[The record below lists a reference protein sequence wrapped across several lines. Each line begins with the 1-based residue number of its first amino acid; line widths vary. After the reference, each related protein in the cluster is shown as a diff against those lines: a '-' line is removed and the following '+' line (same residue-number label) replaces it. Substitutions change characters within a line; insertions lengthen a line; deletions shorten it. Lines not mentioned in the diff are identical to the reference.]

1 MGCSSSVATAR
12 LSIHEQYTF
21 SEKLGE
27 GAFGQVRACV
37 NNSTQL
43 DCAVKIVDTDGRS
56 SRQKATQKEAFFW
69 KRAGENPHIVNL
81 LETYTD
87 DSFSYF
93 VMERCERSLYDLL
106 LDMDVLKEA
115 QLLQTFR
122 QMLLGL
128 EHCHSVAIVHRDV
141 KPANFLVSDQGVVKL
156 CDFGLAHLEKEKGIT
171 GLAGTAPFMSPE
183 MVLGQIYDRKTD
195 IWSLGAS
202 CYLMLYG
209 RYPYQVKDQQ
219 NLAWKDFSASKRMQ
233 KAIGSNA
240 PPPSYEALYCAS
252 KPSVQQARNFVQT
265 LLTRQ
270 AITRPSASE
279 ALKLR
284 SMQLDVPVQ
293 DAATRSQEVS
303 LSPTIRLAKQM
314 TAELKTPVDPTVAK
328 TMDALIEQL
337 QKQFRRPLV
346 LRSISLPD
354 SCEKS
359 LGLCSTAST
368 RRSISHGGEFS
379 MGLCRQ
385 GDEASEC
392 STAASASTSL
402 SMKFK
407 L

>member
-1 MGCSSSVATAR
+1 M
-12 LSIHEQYTF
+12 
-21 SEKLGE
+21 
-27 GAFGQVRACV
+27 
-37 NNSTQL
+37 
-43 DCAVKIVDTDGRS
+43 
-56 SRQKATQKEAFFW
+56 
-69 KRAGENPHIVNL
+69 NL

-115 QLLQTFR
+115 HLLKTFR

-141 KPANFLVSDQGVVKL
+141 KPANFLVSDQGLVKL
-156 CDFGLAHLEKEKGIT
+156 CDFGLAHLEKAGGIT
-171 GLAGTAPFMSPE
+171 GMAGTAPFMSPE
-183 MVLGQIYDRKTD
+183 MVLGQSYDCKTD
-195 IWSLGAS
+195 MWSLGAT

-219 NLAWKDFSASKRMQ
+219 NQPGGKNLSPSERMQ
-233 KAIGSNA
+233 RAIGSNT
-240 PPPSYEALYCAS
+240 PPPSYEAASVLHPSAS
-252 KPSVQQARNFVQT
+252 KPSLLRTRSFVRA

-270 AITRPSASE
+270 AYARPSSSE
-279 ALKLR
+279 ALQLR
-284 SMQLDVPVQ
+284 SMQLDMAVQ
-293 DAATRSQEVS
+293 DVATRSQEVS

-337 QKQFRRPLV
+337 QEQFRGPLMV
-346 LRSISLPD
+346 HSNSLPNRG
-354 SCEKS
+354 EKS
-359 LGLCSTAST
+359 IGLCSTASL

-385 GDEASEC
+385 GDEASDC
-392 STAASASTSL
+392 STAASTSSSL
-402 SMKFK
+402 STGKFK